1 MDQLKLSGP
10 APVGKREQ
18 FTTLWART
26 RLFWVSY
33 APLAAIFAA
42 RAYAANKTVQAIVWS
57 IVTVV
62 GLVLGWT
69 LLSGIPH
76 RDVRN
81 VTLQNVHDSGGV
93 VAGYLAS
100 YLLPFVTAA
109 PANVGDLLAYIIYFG
124 VLYVV
129 FVRSDLAMINPTLYL
144 LGWRIA
150 SATAGERS
158 VLVLCRDLPK
168 SGDSIEVAG
177 YLDVYVVTRTNG

>member
-1 MDQLKLSGP
+1 M
-10 APVGKREQ
+10 GKREH

-33 APLAAIFAA
+33 APLAGIFAA
-42 RAYAANKTVQAIVWS
+42 RAYAAKSIGQGAFWLIVMAA
-57 IVTVV
+57 

-69 LLSGIPH
+69 LLNGIRH
-76 RDVRN
+76 RDVRK

-100 YLLPFVTAA
+100 YLLPFVTAG
-109 PANVGDLLAYIIYFG
+109 PANLGDIIAYAIYFV

-150 SATAGERS
+150 SATEGERS
-158 VLVLCRDLPK
+158 VLVLCRQLPK
-168 SGDSIEVAG
+168 SGGTIDVAG
-177 YLDVYVVTRTNG
+177 YLDVYVVIGSNG